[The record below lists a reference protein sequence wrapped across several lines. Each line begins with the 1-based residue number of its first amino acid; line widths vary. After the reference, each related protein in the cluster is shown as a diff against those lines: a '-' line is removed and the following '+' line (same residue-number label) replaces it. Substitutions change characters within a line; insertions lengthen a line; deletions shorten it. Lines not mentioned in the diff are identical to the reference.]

1 MQVHIIHIG
10 FDQIWKVPTDIML
23 CQIITIHPLKKA
35 EMQKKNSKHLEH
47 LTSRHVFPSRNSMAW
62 FPQLQHYSTAQE
74 YYAHYHHAGNSN
86 GTCPHTVLLII
97 VTYNKKTTSQ
107 GQLCSKEC

>member
-35 EMQKKNSKHLEH
+35 EMQKKTLNIWN
-47 LTSRHVFPSRNSMAW
+47 T
-62 FPQLQHYSTAQE
+62 
-74 YYAHYHHAGNSN
+74 
-86 GTCPHTVLLII
+86 
-97 VTYNKKTTSQ
+97 
-107 GQLCSKEC
+107 

>member
-35 EMQKKNSKHLEH
+35 EMQKKTLNIWN
-47 LTSRHVFPSRNSMAW
+47 TWRHGMFFPVETPW
-62 FPQLQHYSTAQE
+62 HGFPNYSTTAQHRSTMHITIMLVIPMALVLIQ
-74 YYAHYHHAGNSN
+74 YY
-86 GTCPHTVLLII
+86 
-97 VTYNKKTTSQ
+97 
-107 GQLCSKEC
+107 